1 MQNISENFQ
10 KMIDLGKKYRKFN
23 AQDYIR
29 QKIYL
34 INKFFTDN
42 NLNAC
47 VLGLSGG
54 IDSAVV
60 YKLLIK
66 ASEQPG
72 SPIKRILGIAMPITC
87 DGTSNQQMATLKAN
101 ILTKRHSPGS
111 SIIKYAVDDLSKA
124 CQAYIDQVNTV
135 EPNAWSIGQL
145 ASIVRTPHLYFRA
158 ALLQQE
164 GFNSIVCGTTNRDEG
179 SYIGFF
185 GKSSDAMNDLQIIAD
200 IHKSEVYEIAKLLD
214 VPQIIIDATP
224 TGDVWDGR
232 VDEEMIGSPYWFL
245 ELYLLT
251 LENKRFEEE
260 ILDIHI
266 NMSHEEKEQFVEWT
280 LNIIKIHRKN
290 KHKYNYNNN
299 GFIEQLGFAKY
310 IDVMKRLIPTK

>member
-1 MQNISENFQ
+1 MKNISELFQ
-10 KMIDLGKKYRKFN
+10 KMIDVGKNYRKFN
-23 AQDYIR
+23 AQDYIAS
-29 QKIYL
+29 KIYL

-42 NLNAC
+42 NLDAV

-87 DGTSNQQMATLKAN
+87 DGTTNQQMATLKAN
-101 ILTKRHSPGS
+101 TLGN
-111 SIIKYAVDDLSKA
+111 KYPNDNVVKYTVDDLSEA

-135 EPNAWSIGQL
+135 EPNAWAIGQL

-164 GFNSIVCGTTNRDEG
+164 GFNSIVCGTTNHDEG

-185 GKSSDAMNDLQIIAD
+185 GKSSDAAVDLQPIFD
-200 IHKSEVYEIAKLLD
+200 IHKSEVYEIAKLLEI
-214 VPQIIIDATP
+214 PQMIIDATP
-224 TGDVWDGR
+224 AGDVWDGK

-245 ELYLLT
+245 EIFLLC
-251 LENKRFEEE
+251 LENKRLDEK
-260 ILDIHI
+260 ICDIHI
-266 NMSHEEKEQFVEWT
+266 NMSHDEKEQFVEWT
-280 LNIIKIHRKN
+280 LNIIKIHKKN
-290 KHKYNYNNN
+290 KHKYNITK
-299 GFIEQLGFAKY
+299 FHIEPMGFAKY
-310 IDVMKRLIPTK
+310 VDVMKRIIPNK